1 LACKFLNAISFN
13 NLKDNSSIFVV
24 VDLTLE
30 TRKKSMKKLSIIFVL
45 AFALFVGA
53 CDKLAEKAGGD
64 NSNSDKKEPTP
75 ATQVSE
81 DGFVASGTGTEKAKP
96 ESGKANVQGKVMFN
110 EKAVENIEVKLCE
123 KFSTFSGCG
132 GETFTSKTDK
142 DGEYLIANVNPKEYQ
157 GLIVKVFDTKSFVF
171 ASNRFGITA
180 SKYKIEADKTFFAPD
195 TNLFKSDLKIV
206 SPKLK
211 AKVDAKALEIAWEAY
226 EGAAY
231 YKVGMY
237 ASDPKTTSP
246 YVNEKVEGTSFKG
259 EKPLTNGEYR
269 IKIDAFNA
277 NNVKLSEL
285 SEDVKFNIIGGEEK
299 PAAEA
304 NK

>member
-1 LACKFLNAISFN
+1 LLAI
-13 NLKDNSSIFVV
+13 
-24 VDLTLE
+24 
-30 TRKKSMKKLSIIFVL
+30 
-45 AFALFVGA
+45 ALFAGA
-53 CDKLAEKAGGD
+53 CNKLAEKAGG
-64 NSNSDKKEPTP
+64 NNAASDKKESTP

-96 ESGKANVQGKVMFN
+96 ESGKANVQGKVMYN
-110 EKAVENIEVKLCE
+110 DKAVENIEVKLCE

-157 GLIVKVFDTKSFVF
+157 GLIVKVFDTKMYVF

-195 TNLFKSDLKIV
+195 TNLYKSDLKILT
-206 SPKLK
+206 PKQK
-211 AKVDAKALEIAWEAY
+211 AKVDAKALEISWEPY

-237 ASDPKTTSP
+237 SSDPKTTSP
-246 YVNEKVEGTSFKG
+246 YVNEKVEGTGFKG

-277 NNVKLSEL
+277 NDVKLSEL
-285 SEDVKFNIIGGEEK
+285 PEDVKFNITGGEEK
-299 PAAEA
+299 PAEEA